1 MACSTAGNGVGN
13 SYGDVETLFDGDKTT
28 SIAFHVPEH
37 GSDALLLFECALA
50 APVAVSEIRMTF
62 GADKEFDAGK
72 LMALQKSVSFGAV
85 DTDGTEV
92 MMETR
97 NGEADY
103 PIEEGTLS
111 NTGGSSVSYTGG
123 YVSNARAGNEGPVNE
138 GDQYGTV
145 VEAGD
150 STDPATP
157 RAAAVRV
164 YFTPSGVEE
173 LRLVTLSVYPTVDPG
188 VLTGE
193 TEPVRLVDVHFHP
206 CSFNHDCASM
216 AMLLLEQ
223 ERASV
228 GAQWVFGL
236 QHNMAPNAA
245 PWRRAAFEVS
255 PAEHSMGGE
264 LPDYDVADMQMQT
277 PFHYA
282 DPMCQ
287 ADRLTLNTPIA
298 YPGVVQVNSVRARSE
313 QYTIT
318 SYDAWPVVP
327 NSKADWRLLNDWFYN
342 TDPAGQERIKL
353 FVGPVRLSLGWEY
366 YEDTFG
372 VCESNPATVRSWN
385 LEAMLAYDKLFPGAV
400 HGVSELNLNKRV
412 LFPNQRFAPVIS
424 DEWLACF
431 AESAEYM
438 AMTGKVLMFHNDF
451 NIDQEGQKGL
461 DKILMIGEKFPNTT
475 ILWCHTGLA
484 PEAKPGVFGDFHIE
498 HGLKKFLAT
507 GPKGKRFVDLS
518 WPSGFFRALNPE
530 VEPDR
535 DDAMAARWG
544 AYVNF
549 INDFSEYITVGSDQV
564 SLFYAAN
571 IGRDL
576 EGTKFQNHKS
586 YLQGQTWPGVWRQE
600 LGLMKHASE
609 FSGIPFRSESIA
621 NIAHRTAD
629 AIMAR
634 VVPPP
639 DDVLPSEAEAMSI
652 IWQLFDM
659 QHADMKSRS
668 SVDAAPSREEWIP
681 NEFSMARLSFPHA
694 RARETA
700 RLASCETCASF
711 RPLRPCLNVVV
722 RQQPA
727 EQSVCH
733 AWRRERACDRT
744 RRRVGYTH
752 NSWIARRRAYAHR
765 RGPRH
770 GQGSVPQ
777 APARAAVF
785 QSVRQRPLPEDR
797 HLGAHHD
804 GRGQPRQ
811 HQCIED
817 EGKWRARRP
826 GIVPA
831 AAVTIGSVRD
841 TYYFFCFV
849 MYHSYEGDFTAG
861 RHGIRPARAGE
872 FH

>member
-1 MACSTAGNGVGN
+1 MRA
-13 SYGDVETLFDGDKTT
+13 
-28 SIAFHVPEH
+28 
-37 GSDALLLFECALA
+37 
-50 APVAVSEIRMTF
+50 
-62 GADKEFDAGK
+62 
-72 LMALQKSVSFGAV
+72 
-85 DTDGTEV
+85 
-92 MMETR
+92 
-97 NGEADY
+97 
-103 PIEEGTLS
+103 EEGL
-111 NTGGSSVSYTGG
+111 Y
-123 YVSNARAGNEGPVNE
+123 
-138 GDQYGTV
+138 
-145 VEAGD
+145 
-150 STDPATP
+150 
-157 RAAAVRV
+157 
-164 YFTPSGVEE
+164 
-173 LRLVTLSVYPTVDPG
+173 
-188 VLTGE
+188 
-193 TEPVRLVDVHFHP
+193 
-206 CSFNHDCASM
+206 
-216 AMLLLEQ
+216 
-223 ERASV
+223 
-228 GAQWVFGL
+228 
-236 QHNMAPNAA
+236 
-245 PWRRAAFEVS
+245 
-255 PAEHSMGGE
+255 
-264 LPDYDVADMQMQT
+264 
-277 PFHYA
+277 
-282 DPMCQ
+282 
-287 ADRLTLNTPIA
+287 
-298 YPGVVQVNSVRARSE
+298 QV
-313 QYTIT
+313 T

-372 VCESNPATVRSWN
+372 VCESNPVTGRSWN

-412 LFPNQRFAPVIS
+412 LFPNQRYAPVIS

-431 AESAEYM
+431 AESADYM
-438 AMTGKVLMFHNDF
+438 ALTGKVLMFHNDF

-535 DDAMAARWG
+535 DDAMAERWG

-571 IGRDL
+571 IGEDL
-576 EGTKFQNHKS
+576 KGTKFQNHKS

-600 LGLMKHASE
+600 LGLLKHASE

-629 AIMAR
+629 AIMAK

-639 DDVLPSEAEAMSI
+639 DDLLPSEAEAMSI

-659 QHADMKSRS
+659 QHEDMKSRS

-681 NEFSMARLSFPHA
+681 NEFAAVRRSFPHA
-694 RARETA
+694 RARALRDRHQCVTRVPLSVLSRP
-700 RLASCETCASF
+700 RLHMM
-711 RPLRPCLNVVV
+711 V

-727 EQSVCH
+727 EQSLCH
-733 AWRRERACDRT
+733 TWRRERAHGHAH
-744 RRRVGYTH
+744 RRGGYTR
-752 NSWIARRRAYAHR
+752 NPWIARRRAYADR

-770 GQGSVPQ
+770 GQGPVPP

-785 QSVRQRPLPEDR
+785 QSVRQRALPEGW
-797 HLGAHHD
+797 HLRADHD

-811 HQCIED
+811 HQRIED
-817 EGKWRARRP
+817 EHVFCLERHDARGGYCHCARD
-826 GIVPA
+826 
-831 AAVTIGSVRD
+831 SVL
-841 TYYFFCFV
+841 C
-849 MYHSYEGDFTAG
+849 G
-861 RHGIRPARAGE
+861 RLCGFLLRSIHRQ
-872 FH
+872 